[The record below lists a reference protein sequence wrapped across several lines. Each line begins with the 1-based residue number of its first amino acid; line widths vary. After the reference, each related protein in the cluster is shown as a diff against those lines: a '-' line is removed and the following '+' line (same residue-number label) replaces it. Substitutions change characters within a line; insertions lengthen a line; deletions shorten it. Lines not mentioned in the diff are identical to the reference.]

1 MRNFAPCSCCSCGCF
16 FFVLPVVLI
25 VALVAGLVVFIIS
38 LFTGNPIITIDPYSW
53 HALRELVLTAGTAL
67 ALL

>member
-1 MRNFAPCSCCSCGCF
+1 
-16 FFVLPVVLI
+16 VLPVVLI